1 MKKISSVAVVIALV
15 CSEANAFTGTELYR
29 SCQRGPADLSCV
41 AYVRGFV
48 DGMVIGKVVG
58 LTVGLTKLPMFCPPN
73 DGILLEQGRL
83 IVEKFLRDHPERLH
97 EQASFLAA
105 NALLDAFPC
114 QNSN

>member
-1 MKKISSVAVVIALV
+1 MKKISSVAVVIALA

-29 SCQRGPADLSCV
+29 SCQSPTDLSCT

-48 DGMVIGKVVG
+48 DGMVIGKV
-58 LTVGLTKLPMFCPPN
+58 VGLTKLPMFCPPN

-83 IVEKFLRDHPERLH
+83 IVEKFLRDHPEKLH

-105 NALLDAFPC
+105 N
-114 QNSN
+114 

>member
-1 MKKISSVAVVIALV
+1 MKKIFSVAVLTALV

-29 SCQRGPADLSCV
+29 SCQKGAADLSCV

-48 DGMVIGKVVG
+48 DGMVIGKVFG
-58 LTVGLTKLPMFCPPN
+58 LIKPAMFCPPN

-83 IVEKFLRDHPERLH
+83 IVEKFLTDHPERLH
-97 EQASFLAA
+97 EKASFLAA
-105 NALLDAFPC
+105 AALLEAFPC